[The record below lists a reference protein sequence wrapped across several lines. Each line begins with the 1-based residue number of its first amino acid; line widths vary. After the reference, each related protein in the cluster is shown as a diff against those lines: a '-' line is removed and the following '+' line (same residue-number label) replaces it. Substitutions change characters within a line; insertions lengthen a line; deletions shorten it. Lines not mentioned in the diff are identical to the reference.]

1 MVCDSLAFMFS
12 IINNASLS
20 NQSDV
25 IVPTSKKNLRILMV
39 LYKEGLIRGFVLN
52 KKKTIV
58 YIKYTTGGSVKPV
71 IKKIKMISTNGRAIV
86 TSTKVLSQI
95 AHHNEIL
102 LISTSKGILTTK
114 EALQLNVGGIVL
126 AKII

>member
-1 MVCDSLAFMFS
+1 MVFDSLAFMFS
-12 IINNASLS
+12 LINNASLS

-25 IVPTSKKNLRILMV
+25 SVPTSKKNLRILMV
-39 LYKEGLIRGFVLN
+39 LYKEGIIRGFVIN
-52 KKKTIV
+52 KKKIIIQ
-58 YIKYTTGGSVKPV
+58 IKYTTGGSIKPV
-71 IKKIKMISTNGRAIV
+71 VKKLKMISTNGRV
-86 TSTKVLSQI
+86 VFVSVKVLSML

>member
-1 MVCDSLAFMFS
+1 MFS

-25 IVPTSKKNLRILMV
+25 FIPTSKKNLRILMV
-39 LYKEGLIRGFVLN
+39 LYKEGVIRGFIIN
-52 KKKTIV
+52 KKKIKV
-58 YIKYTTGGSVKPV
+58 QIKYTTGGVIKPV
-71 IKKIKMISTNGRAIV
+71 IKNIKMISTNGRLIFV
-86 TSTKVLSQI
+86 SVKVLSKL

-102 LISTSKGILTTK
+102 IISTNKGILSAK

-126 AKII
+126 AKIF